1 MKRLLLIFALS
12 CIAGVAHA
20 QSTSLP
26 DGSTLNFIRLYLH
39 EGNSMTLVQPKQLPN
54 SLWNYFNYAHCVCS
68 DPRTVVT
75 RSPFYETTFGY
86 LIQLAGVTNASELQA
101 LQGQVWVGTDCA
113 DATATNSRQLY
124 CHQIT
129 ADTVS
134 IADVNRLNGVTPEI
148 PVYDMMEPETGDV
161 TGSTFVPKECE
172 QRVFAANEWVGVITM
187 GGSTPDYWVNQEV
200 DTDSQPPPT
209 PTSITANGQENGI
222 ELTWAAPSGNVS
234 DIAYY
239 QALCTDDQGNP
250 AFTNPNSAKY
260 LTPRTLCGA
269 AVDATLVPCDF
280 DDPTNP
286 GTCGAM
292 ATESTAD
299 AGVDASIDAEGDD
312 LARITHAV
320 THQANMDAGTVDAA
334 VAIDAA
340 VDAGGGNSFDAGP
353 PINLGPL
360 KQLPPAFI
368 CGENDDATATGMQI
382 SGLQNNVNY
391 TVVLLAIDKYGNA
404 GGVYINKALTPKPVT
419 DFWQDIHDKG
429 SQVEG
434 GFCLI
439 AETYGDD
446 NPLTNALR
454 GFRDH
459 TLADTVLGRAVTD
472 AYYATLGKLGG
483 LVHGHWPLRI
493 LSGILLAPLVLFAL
507 LWHWLTLP
515 GLVIIT
521 IGLAL
526 RRRMM
531 KSRML
536 AKAVAA
542 ATLGIVM
549 LAAPSRAHAQSP
561 YWENQATGSD
571 YSATGFAEDF
581 GPTKWHVSAGIGPYT
596 PDIDSQST
604 MRNSCGQGPYQA
616 MFGGYSIMPTLT
628 VDRYLW
634 SGFGDLGVGISA
646 SYMGK
651 SANAY
656 VIPSDPSDCSRPRSP
671 GDTTAFRLIPVQL
684 TAVYRFSVLDNDY
697 GIPIVP
703 YVRGGFGYY
712 VWWSTIDGRLS
723 TDDMVSG
730 KALGASAGL
739 VGAVG
744 IAIRAERIDAFAA
757 RAMRES
763 GIAHA
768 GFFGEINAGWV
779 DGFGHSTKLDVGGTT
794 WFAGIELEF

>member
-1 MKRLLLIFALS
+1 MKRSLLIFGLL
-12 CIAGVAHA
+12 CIASVAHA
-20 QSTSLP
+20 QTSALP
-26 DGSTLNFIRLYLH
+26 DGSTLSFVRLYLH

-68 DPRTVVT
+68 DPAVPHTV
-75 RSPFYETTFGY
+75 SPFYETTFGY
-86 LIQLAGVTNASELQA
+86 LIQLVGVTNASELQA
-101 LQGQVWVGTDCA
+101 LQGQTWVGTDCA

-124 CHQIT
+124 CHQISN
-129 ADTVS
+129 DTVS

-161 TGSTFVPKECE
+161 TGSTFVPKSCE

-209 PTSITANGQENGI
+209 PTSITANGSENGI
-222 ELTWAAPSGNVS
+222 ALTWSAPSGNVS

-239 QALCTDDQGNP
+239 QALCVDDQGNAP
-250 AFTNPNSAKY
+250 FTSPNAAKY
-260 LTPRTLCGA
+260 STPRTLCGA
-269 AVDATLVPCDF
+269 AVDPVVTGCFFTDSQS
-280 DDPTNP
+280 
-286 GTCGAM
+286 TCNAQP
-292 ATESTAD
+292 TESTAD
-299 AGVDASIDAEGDD
+299 AGVDAQQLDAATGDVVRPLPD
-312 LARITHAV
+312 
-320 THQANMDAGTVDAA
+320 MDAGTTIDS
-334 VAIDAA
+334 AIDTTPDGA
-340 VDAGGGNSFDAGP
+340 V
-353 PINLGPL
+353 PINLPPL
-360 KQLPPAFI
+360 MQLDPRYI
-368 CGENDDATATGMQI
+368 CGENDDATATGLQI

-404 GGVYINKALTPKPVT
+404 GGVYINKVLTPKPVT

-446 NPLTNALR
+446 NPLTNTLR

-459 TLADTVLGRAVTD
+459 TLADTVLGRALTD
-472 AYYATLGKLGG
+472 AYYATLGKLGPV
-483 LVHGHWPLRI
+483 VHGHWPLRI

-531 KSRML
+531 RSRML
-536 AKAVAA
+536 AKIVAA
-542 ATLGIVM
+542 STLGVVM
-549 LAAPSRAHAQSP
+549 LAAPARAHAQSP
-561 YWENQATGSD
+561 YWENQATGTTD
-571 YSATGFAEDF
+571 TTTGFAEDF
-581 GPTKWHVSAGIGPYT
+581 GVAKWHLGIGIGPYT
-596 PDIDSQST
+596 PDIDAQST
-604 MRNSCGQGPYQA
+604 MRNSAGQGPYQA
-616 MFGGYSIMPTLT
+616 MFGGYEIMPMLT

-634 SGFGDLGVGISA
+634 SGFGDLGVGISV

-656 VIPSDPSDCSRPRSP
+656 VIPSNPDDPNRPRSP
-671 GDTTAFRLIPVQL
+671 GDTTAFRLIPVQV
-684 TAVYRFSVLDNDY
+684 TAVYRFSVLDDDY

-703 YVRGGFGYY
+703 YVRGGLGYY
-712 VWWSTIDGRLS
+712 IWWSTIDGRLS

-730 KALGASAGL
+730 KALGGSAGL

-744 IAIRAERIDAFAA
+744 LSIRAERIDTQAA

-763 GIAHA
+763 GIQHA
-768 GFFGEINAGWV
+768 GFFAEINAGWI

>member
-1 MKRLLLIFALS
+1 MKRLLLIFGLL

-20 QSTSLP
+20 QTSALP
-26 DGSTLNFIRLYLH
+26 DGSTLSFVRLYLH

-68 DPRTVVT
+68 DPAQAHTAT
-75 RSPFYETTFGY
+75 PFYETTFGY
-86 LIQLAGVTNASELQA
+86 LIQLVGVTNASELQA
-101 LQGQVWVGTDCA
+101 LQGQTWVGTDCA

-124 CHQIT
+124 CHQISN
-129 ADTVS
+129 DTVS

-161 TGSTFVPKECE
+161 TGSTFVPKSCE

-209 PTSITANGQENGI
+209 PTSITANGSENGI
-222 ELTWAAPSGNVS
+222 ALTWAAPSGNVS

-239 QALCTDDQGNP
+239 QALCVDDQGNAP
-250 AFTNPNSAKY
+250 FSSPNAAKY
-260 LTPRTLCGA
+260 STPRTLCGA
-269 AVDATLVPCDF
+269 TGSGA
-280 DDPTNP
+280 DPVIT
-286 GTCGAM
+286 GCLFTDSQSTCA
-292 ATESTAD
+292 AQPTESTAD
-299 AGVDASIDAEGDD
+299 AGVDAQQLDAATGDVVRPLPD
-312 LARITHAV
+312 
-320 THQANMDAGTVDAA
+320 MDAGTTIDS
-334 VAIDAA
+334 AIDTTPDGA
-340 VDAGGGNSFDAGP
+340 V
-353 PINLGPL
+353 PINLSPL
-360 KQLPPAFI
+360 MQLDPKYI
-368 CGENDDATATGMQI
+368 CGENDDATATGLQI

-404 GGVYINKALTPKPVT
+404 GGVYINKVLTPKPVT

-459 TLADTVLGRAVTD
+459 TLADTVFGRALTD
-472 AYYATLGKLGG
+472 AYYATLGKLGPV
-483 LVHGHWPLRI
+483 VHGHITLRI

-515 GLVIIT
+515 GLVIIA

-531 KSRML
+531 RSRML
-536 AKAVAA
+536 AKIVAA
-542 ATLGIVM
+542 STLGIVM
-549 LAAPSRAHAQSP
+549 LAAPSRANAQSP
-561 YWENQATGSD
+561 YWENQATGTTETS
-571 YSATGFAEDF
+571 TGFAEDF
-581 GPTKWHVSAGIGPYT
+581 GVAKWHLGIGIGPYT
-596 PDIDSQST
+596 PAIDSQST
-604 MRNSCGQGPYQA
+604 QRNTAGQGPYQA
-616 MFGGYSIMPTLT
+616 MFGGYEIMPMLT

-634 SGFGDLGVGISA
+634 SGFGDLGVGLSI

-656 VIPSDPSDCSRPRSP
+656 VIPSDPSDPNRPRSP

-684 TAVYRFSVLDNDY
+684 TALYRFSVLDDNY

-744 IAIRAERIDAFAA
+744 IAIRAERIDSQAA
-757 RAMRES
+757 RSMRES
-763 GIAHA
+763 GIQHA
-768 GFFGEINAGWV
+768 GFFAEINAGWI
-779 DGFGHSTKLDVGGTT
+779 DGFGHSTKLDVGATT